1 MNFLKIKEEE
11 LKPLILLFSIFF
23 CIVSTSITGS
33 SVRDAFFLIN
43 FDKSYLPVMY
53 ILIALSMAWIISI
66 YKKLTADKDPI
77 SIITASNFIFLIP
90 ILYLKFNLNGVF
102 IPIFYIWIEII
113 TVLSIL
119 QFWMLAAD
127 IFNPRQAKRLFTLI
141 GAGGSFSGIGIGYI
155 IKPYVT
161 QFGPNNLLYLTIF
174 FIFLTVYLVRKIDP
188 FIKNNSIKNTN
199 FNTSNNKSF
208 FNLSPY
214 IKYIA
219 MMVASSAVISKIVD
233 YQFKIIASN
242 TFTSQD
248 ELISFFG
255 TFYIFTGLA
264 TLIMQFFFTNFVL
277 RYFGILLGLMIL
289 PTMLAISSAS
299 FLFTGTLTAI
309 YLAKFSDQVFKFSI
323 NNSIQE
329 ILWLPIKVRIKK
341 ITKPLID
348 GTLKSSIE
356 GLAGFFIFIL
366 TFYSFIPESKVYM
379 LSIII
384 LLGTIF
390 WIYNNF
396 RIKKGY
402 VNSLIESIE
411 DRDLFLDDVNFNIND
426 SQIVKTIDIAL
437 KSKNEFK
444 QLFALDLLWKQN
456 LNPWAVTIKTLFKSK
471 NYKIRRAV
479 LELTWKKA
487 EILSDKML
495 IEIIRYDDE
504 IRPFA
509 ITCIG
514 DRRVNDL
521 DDILKPY
528 LVSDSIL
535 LMASSSASI
544 LKYNPQNKKALSI
557 VNKILDNSDHEKIII
572 LLGFLKELGYLISDD
587 QFIYFFQEG
596 ARELKIECLEILE
609 KSPRL
614 SLVAPI
620 IRCLSDP
627 LIFSQ
632 AERTLF
638 KIKKEFI
645 LKEINLLLSI
655 SNLNDKLNF
664 GILKTL
670 HNYDH
675 TMAVNLNINALDN
688 NALSLVNKVCNNLI
702 DISKHSTLGEET
714 IQIIDEK
721 IYQFANQAFSL
732 HLIQNEIFN
741 DEDALIINDYIKNDL
756 KLLIEIILK
765 LGTIKDP
772 TIPIETYIRYIQSK
786 DPRFLPL
793 VIELIDT
800 TFTKKNKKVTLPLIE
815 QDTDVINSL
824 AKFFPIRKVSK
835 EKLLL
840 NWVKNND
847 QWKIIAFIHYLLLK
861 EDGNL
866 LSKLNWNEIDNK
878 IFTKN
883 LFSFSEINYINRNFL
898 NNESLKNEE
907 HNNMY
912 SILEKTI
919 ILKSID
925 LFSQIPSHILT
936 KIGKISSEINYDKGF
951 KIFKKGDFGDS
962 LYVIVK
968 GKINIIQDHNSI
980 AILEAGSCIG
990 EMALLDHEPRSA
1002 DALTMTDVVLLQ
1014 IDQSSFY
1021 DLMAKSPD
1029 IMKQIINILTKRL
1042 RDVNQKLIN
1051 AHQ

>member
-11 LKPLILLFSIFF
+11 QKPLILLFSIFF

-33 SVRDAFFLIN
+33 SVRDTFFLIN

-66 YKKLTADKDPI
+66 YKKLTSNKDPI
-77 SIITASNFIFLIP
+77 SIITISNFVFFIP

-102 IPIFYIWIEII
+102 IPILYIWVEII

-127 IFNPRQAKRLFTLI
+127 VFNPRQAKRLFTLI

-161 QFGPNNLLYLTIF
+161 EFGPGNLLYLTIF
-174 FIFLTVYLVRKIDP
+174 FIFLTVYFVRKIDP
-188 FIKNNSIKNTN
+188 FIKNNPIKNTN
-199 FNTSNNKSF
+199 LNTSNNKSF
-208 FNLSPY
+208 ANLSPY

-219 MMVASSAVISKIVD
+219 IMVASSAVISKIVD
-233 YQFKIIASN
+233 YQFKIMASN
-242 TFTSQD
+242 TFTNQD

-255 TFYIFTGLA
+255 SFYILTGLA
-264 TLIMQFFFTNFVL
+264 TLISQFFITNIVL

-289 PTMLAISSAS
+289 PTMLTISSAS
-299 FLFTGTLTAI
+299 FFITGTLSAI

-329 ILWLPIKVRIKK
+329 ILWLPIKSKVKK

-384 LLGTIF
+384 LLGAIF

-396 RIKKGY
+396 RLKRGY
-402 VNSLIESIE
+402 VDSLIESIE

-437 KSKNEFK
+437 NSKNEFK
-444 QLFALDLLWKQN
+444 QLFGLDLLWKQN
-456 LNPWAVTIKTLFKSK
+456 LNPWVVTIKSLFKSK

-479 LELTWKKA
+479 LELTWKKS
-487 EILSDKML
+487 EILSNEML
-495 IEIIRYDDE
+495 IKIIKSDDE

-509 ITCIG
+509 IACAG
-514 DRRVNDL
+514 DRRINNL
-521 DDILKPY
+521 EDILQPY

-544 LKYNPQNKKALSI
+544 IKYNPKHKKALL
-557 VNKILDNSDHEKIII
+557 VVKKILNNSDYEKIII
-572 LLGFLKELGYLISDD
+572 LLGFLKELGYLISDN
-587 QFIYFFQEG
+587 QFIHFFQKG
-596 ARELKIECLEILE
+596 SRELKIECLEILE

-614 SLVAPI
+614 SLIAPI

-627 LIFSQ
+627 LIFPQ
-632 AERTLF
+632 TEKALF
-638 KIKKEFI
+638 KIKKTII

-655 SNLNDKLNF
+655 NNLNDKLNF
-664 GILKTL
+664 GILKIL

-675 TMAVNLNINALDN
+675 TKAVNLNISALDN
-688 NALSLVNKVCNNLI
+688 NVLSFVNEACNNLI
-702 DISKHSTLGEET
+702 DISKQSTFSKEA

-721 IYQFANQAFSL
+721 IYQFANQAFIL
-732 HLIQNEIFN
+732 HLIQNEIFD
-741 DEDALIINDYIKNDL
+741 DEDALIINDYIKSDL

-765 LGTIKDP
+765 LGAIKDP
-772 TIPIETYIRYIQSK
+772 TIPIETYIRYIQSR

-800 TFTKKNKKVTLPLIE
+800 TFTKRNKKVTLPLIE
-815 QDTDVINSL
+815 SDADTINSL
-824 AKFFPIRKVSK
+824 EEFFPLKKVSK
-835 EKLLL
+835 ENLLL
-840 NWVKNND
+840 NWVKSND
-847 QWKIIAFIHYLLLK
+847 QWKIIVFIHYLLLK

-866 LSKLNWNEIDNK
+866 LSKLNWNEIDHK
-878 IFTKN
+878 IFTTN

-898 NNESLKNEE
+898 NNELLKNEE
-907 HNNMY
+907 QNNMY

-925 LFSQIPSHILT
+925 LFSQIPSHVLT

-962 LYVIVK
+962 LFVIVK

-980 AILEAGSCIG
+980 AILDAGSCIG